1 MSLEIESIGCHSAN
15 SVEIFNEFE
24 NFHAYYSQMPD
35 NIKKKIGINNEN
47 YHKFF
52 NIYRNSSTKSL
63 FKKTDSAD
71 QYLIDFWVSTVSG
84 KARFLDGFL
93 DKPYVGINRNFLR
106 ILFNKFIEET
116 NLIVIQNYLLE
127 QGIYLIFE
135 TAKEGTKVD
144 GVSLK
149 VNEKPVVAMSLRLKN
164 LDSFWFTLL
173 HELSHIVLHF
183 DELNEPIVD
192 YFEESSDLD
201 INKLEKQ
208 ANKLARE
215 IMIPNSIW
223 RTIKTTRNLEDL
235 ASYSKLFKVHPSII
249 AGRLSFEN
257 NDWAS
262 YSKLRAEYKINYEL

>member
-1 MSLEIESIGCHSAN
+1 MSLEIESIGCYSNN
-15 SVEIFNEFE
+15 SVAIFDEFD
-24 NFHAYYSQMPD
+24 NFYSYYLQMPE
-35 NIKKKIGINNEN
+35 NIRKKIGINNEN

-52 NIYRNSSTKSL
+52 SIYRNSPTKSL
-63 FKKTDSAD
+63 FKKTESAD

-93 DKPYVGINRNFLR
+93 DKSYIGINRDFLR
-106 ILFNKFIEET
+106 VFFEKFIKET
-116 NLIVIQNYLLE
+116 NLIAIQNFLLE
-127 QGIYLIFE
+127 HGIYLIFE
-135 TAKEGTKVD
+135 VAKEGTKVD

-149 VNEKPVVAMSLRLKN
+149 INEKPVIAMSLRLKN
-164 LDSFWFTLL
+164 LDNFWFTLL

-192 YFEESSDLD
+192 YFEESRDID

-235 ASYSKLFKVHPSII
+235 ASYSKLYEVHPSII

-257 NDWAS
+257 NDWAT
-262 YSKLRAEYKINYEL
+262 YSKLRAEYKIDYEF

>member
-1 MSLEIESIGCHSAN
+1 MSLEIESIGCHSTD
-15 SVEIFNEFE
+15 SVAIFNEFDI
-24 NFHAYYSQMPD
+24 FYSYYLQMPD
-35 NIKKKIGINNEN
+35 NVKKKIGINNEN
-47 YHKFF
+47 YHEFF
-52 NIYRNSSTKSL
+52 NIYRNSPTKSL

-93 DKPYVGINRNFLR
+93 DKSYTGINRDFLR
-106 ILFNKFIEET
+106 VLFDKFIKET
-116 NLIVIQNYLLE
+116 NLTAIQNYLLE

-149 VNEKPVVAMSLRLKN
+149 VNEKPVIAMSLRLKN

-192 YFEESSDLD
+192 YFEESSDID
-201 INKLEKQ
+201 VNKLEKQ
-208 ANKLARE
+208 ANKLAKE
-215 IMIPNSIW
+215 IMIPNAIW
-223 RTIKTTRNLEDL
+223 RTIKTTRSLEDL
-235 ASYSKLFKVHPSII
+235 ASYAKLFKVHPSII

>member
-1 MSLEIESIGCHSAN
+1 MSLELESIGCHSSN

-24 NFHAYYSQMPD
+24 NFYSYYFQMPN
-35 NIKKKIGINNEN
+35 NIKKKIGINDEN
-47 YHKFF
+47 YYKFF
-52 NIYRNSSTKSL
+52 NIYRNSPSKSL

-84 KARFLDGFL
+84 KARFLDDFL
-93 DKPYVGINRNFLR
+93 DKPYVGINRDFLR
-106 ILFNKFIEET
+106 EFFDNFIKET
-116 NLIVIQNYLLE
+116 NLTGIQNHLLE

-135 TAKEGTKVD
+135 SAKEGTKVD

-183 DELNEPIVD
+183 EELDEPIVD
-192 YFEESSDLD
+192 YFEESSDVD
-201 INKLEKQ
+201 INRLEKQ

-257 NDWAS
+257 NDWTS
-262 YSKLRAEYKINYEL
+262 YSKLRAEYKIDYEF

>member
-1 MSLEIESIGCHSAN
+1 MSLELESIGCHSSN

-24 NFHAYYSQMPD
+24 NFYSYYFQMPN
-35 NIKKKIGINNEN
+35 NIKKKIGINDEN
-47 YHKFF
+47 YYKFF
-52 NIYRNSSTKSL
+52 NIYRNSPSKSL

-84 KARFLDGFL
+84 KARFLDDFL
-93 DKPYVGINRNFLR
+93 DKPYAGINRDFLR
-106 ILFNKFIEET
+106 AFFDNFIKET
-116 NLIVIQNYLLE
+116 NLTGIQNHLLE

-135 TAKEGTKVD
+135 SAKEGTKVD

-183 DELNEPIVD
+183 EELDEPIVD
-192 YFEESSDLD
+192 YFEESSDVD

-257 NDWAS
+257 NDWTS
-262 YSKLRAEYKINYEL
+262 YSKLRAEYKIDYEF